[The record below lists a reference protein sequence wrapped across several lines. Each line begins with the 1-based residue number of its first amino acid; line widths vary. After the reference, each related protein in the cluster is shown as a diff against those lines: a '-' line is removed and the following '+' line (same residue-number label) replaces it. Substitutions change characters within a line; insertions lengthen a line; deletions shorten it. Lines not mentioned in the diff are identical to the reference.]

1 MDVRGSSTELILEPQ
16 NSMFALV
23 RVRAE
28 GFDRSME
35 GHQGFFCSKWGCE
48 TTGDAYWNPS
58 SAWDLIT
65 VKRGIDHD
73 GSNQGERDPS
83 KYPENGCAL
92 KNSPPGPCKG
102 KYYNPLLIKFTE
114 KGRQDLQSW
123 LKGNRWGWQVY
134 APSRDPEYIFK
145 IRLTVGDP
153 AVAPIGPNK
162 VLLEQGPPA
171 KSKPPTQMPTLPT
184 GPSYTAT
191 LTPTAALQNPLTVAP
206 TNP

>member
-1 MDVRGSSTELILEPQ
+1 VWRDI
-16 NSMFALV
+16 NF
-23 RVRAE
+23 
-28 GFDRSME
+28 F
-35 GHQGFFCSKWGCE
+35 FFCSKWGCE
-48 TTGDAYWNPS
+48 TTGHAYWNPS
-58 SAWDLIT
+58 SAWNLIT
-65 VKRGIDHD
+65 VKRGSDHD

-134 APSRDPEYIFK
+134 APSRDPGFIFK

-162 VLLEQGPPA
+162 VLLEQPPPPSQIQTPDSNARPAHRSLLYCHSHSHRRLTKPSDCGPN
-171 KSKPPTQMPTLPT
+171 KPFDRTE
-184 GPSYTAT
+184 
-191 LTPTAALQNPLTVAP
+191 NV
-206 TNP
+206 